1 VEYIARSVTAE
12 DLTRLKAEREAADA
26 RYNAALTAVD
36 QALQQVPAL
45 PHPPPGPDE
54 HQITP
59 LNEAWDVLRAAPRP
73 GGWRGRVAGLVWRV
87 IEPVA
92 GAQQRFNALLVDHV
106 NRNLAREREVSRAI
120 EAAIGLARHNIE
132 ASIRFQ
138 SSLIV
143 YLQTLTPFVDT
154 KDHEFAALARRATE
168 DVATAAAR
176 LDEVARGLAGGLSG
190 LSDEMVKRYE
200 SMTIIAQRQA
210 LALDEVRTAVAVAQ
224 LATTAVQRQ
233 FERSGSGGA
242 AAPTTASSMAPAP
255 AAVSAQ
261 SPATGPGLQQMHAA
275 DPLRSH
281 QYAGFEDAYR
291 GSEDEIRERMRD
303 YVPLFAGAADVLDV
317 GCGRGEF
324 LALLR
329 EHGVAARGVDLNVE
343 MVERC
348 QAKGL
353 DVVAADVVSY
363 LSGLDDAALGGLMAS
378 QVVEHLQPD
387 DLMRVLELAARKL
400 RPGSAIVLE
409 TINPTCWSAFFE
421 SYIRDPTHVR
431 PVHPDTLRYL
441 LIANGFAGV
450 EIQWRSPYPAEAK
463 LARIAGGVP
472 GVDLADDPRLD
483 AVACTVDRNTDHLNA
498 LLFGARDY
506 AAVARRPTVAAP

>member
-1 VEYIARSVTAE
+1 VDYIARSVTAE
-12 DLTRLKAEREAADA
+12 DLARLKAEREAADA

-36 QALQQVPAL
+36 QALVRVPPL

-59 LNEAWDVLRAAPRP
+59 LNESWEILREAPRP
-73 GGWRGRVAGLVWRV
+73 NGWRGRLAGAIWRV

-92 GAQQRFNALLVDHV
+92 SAQQRFNAVLVDHV
-106 NRNLAREREVSRAI
+106 NRNLARDREVSRAI
-120 EAAIGLARHNIE
+120 ESAIGLARANLE
-132 ASIRFQ
+132 ESIRFQ
-138 SSLIV
+138 SHLIV

-168 DVATAAAR
+168 DVANAAAR

-190 LSDEMVKRYE
+190 LSDEMLKHHE
-200 SMTIIAQRQA
+200 SMTIVAQRQA

-224 LATTAVQRQ
+224 QATTAVQRYV
-233 FERSGSGGA
+233 ERGTTTGTPDA
-242 AAPTTASSMAPAP
+242 TTAGPSTDAGS
-255 AAVSAQ
+255 
-261 SPATGPGLQQMHAA
+261 SPARDAGRQQMQAA
-275 DPLRSH
+275 DPLRSYH
-281 QYAGFEDAYR
+281 YAGFEDLYR
-291 GSEDEIRERMRD
+291 GAEDEVRERMRD
-303 YVPLFAGAADVLDV
+303 YVALFTGAGDVLDA

-324 LALLR
+324 LTLLR
-329 EHGVAARGVDLNVE
+329 EHGIPARGIDLNVE
-343 MVERC
+343 MVARC
-348 QAKGL
+348 RAKGL

-363 LSGLDDAALGGLMAS
+363 LTGLDDEALGGLIAT

-387 DLMRVLELAARKL
+387 DLMRVLELGARKL
-400 RPGSAIVLE
+400 RPGGVIVLE

-441 LIANGFAGV
+441 LIAHGFAGA
-450 EIQWRSPYPAEAK
+450 EIRWRSPYPIEGK
-463 LARIAGGVP
+463 LARIGGRAAVEP
-472 GVDLADDPRLD
+472 GDPRLD
-483 AVACTVDRNTDHLNA
+483 AIVSTTDGNTDHLNA

-506 AAVARRPTVAAP
+506 AAVARRPATDQRL